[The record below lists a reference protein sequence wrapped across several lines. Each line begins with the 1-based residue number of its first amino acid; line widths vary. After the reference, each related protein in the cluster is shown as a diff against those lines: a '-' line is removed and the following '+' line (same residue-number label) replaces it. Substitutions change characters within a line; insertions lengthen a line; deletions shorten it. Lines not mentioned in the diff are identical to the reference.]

1 METWNLVE
9 SFTENDEVIVRCP
22 VCGEVLSRISLQE
35 RLQDQN
41 FPRHAHQIARSH
53 LPSCSG
59 RKEKVRVLT
68 PESRTS

>member
-9 SFTENDEVIVRCP
+9 SFTKNDKVMVRCR

-35 RLQDQN
+35 RLMDQN
-41 FPRHAHQIARSH
+41 FPRHTHQIALKH

-59 RKEKVRVLT
+59 HEDN
-68 PESRTS
+68 S